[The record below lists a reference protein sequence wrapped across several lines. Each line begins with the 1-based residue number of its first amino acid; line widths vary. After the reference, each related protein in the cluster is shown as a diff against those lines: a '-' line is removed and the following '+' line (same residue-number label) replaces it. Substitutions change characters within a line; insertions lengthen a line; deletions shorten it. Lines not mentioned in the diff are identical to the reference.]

1 MLVWPAPHEV
11 PGQGSSAELVQQL
24 RGLHRTRL
32 TGLRVAV
39 ADTRAGHEYAAA
51 TMNAPVTSEPPA
63 LTRQQKVL
71 TLAGTLLAMFLA
83 ALDQTVVA
91 TAGPDMQR
99 SLHLPPGLY
108 TWITTAYLVTSTV
121 LVPVYGRLSDLF
133 GRKVILLV
141 GVVIFLAASALC
153 GISQNAT
160 QLIAFRALQGV
171 GSASLFISAFAVV
184 ADLFTPAERGRYTGL
199 FGAVFGVSSL
209 VGPLLGGF
217 ITDHFGWHWVFFINL
232 PIGAVALAF
241 IVLRMPALKPQLA
254 ERPTVDVMGAVLLAV
269 GAVPLLIGASL
280 GRTVLREGDVG
291 FLWTSPPMLAM
302 GLLVVLGLVGFV
314 AWELRV
320 KDPLVDL
327 SLFKTPAVKWG
338 VLAMF
343 VLGAA
348 FLTPMVFL
356 PLFMVNVVGVTATA
370 SGLTISP
377 LVMGIV
383 AGNVVSGQLASRFGT
398 YKPFMLVALVV
409 MTFGFLVMGFT
420 LTASSTQSEVT
431 LKMVLLGLGL
441 GPSIPLYTLAIQ
453 NAVDPRQMGVAT
465 SMTTFFR
472 SMGSTVG
479 VAVVGSLFAT
489 TLAESVSTRMVKA
502 TEGLSPQ
509 VVERFSKQQPGAE
522 ADESGAL
529 HFDAEAQKQKAS
541 DGLEGARSLALKAL
555 DGDRLAALAVQSS
568 PLADDELKA
577 AVADGGPKAQVRAR
591 ASTTW
596 LRVQEAAQDPGRW
609 TALLESNELAPAV
622 RKAAL
627 EVSPSVLKDGA
638 GPALALQP
646 VKALID
652 AEAERLGG
660 MALQK
665 ARTKVELR
673 LAVEK
678 PKVLAVIDAVGL
690 SFKEGFTDAI
700 SLVYRLAAALG
711 VLAFLLTLKIPQLPL
726 RGRAVPVAPTE

>member
-1 MLVWPAPHEV
+1 
-11 PGQGSSAELVQQL
+11 
-24 RGLHRTRL
+24 
-32 TGLRVAV
+32 
-39 ADTRAGHEYAAA
+39 
-51 TMNAPVTSEPPA
+51 MNAPLTTEPTA

-99 SLHLPPGLY
+99 SLHLAPGLY
-108 TWITTAYLVTSTV
+108 TWITTAYLVSSTV

-171 GSASLFISAFAVV
+171 GSASLFTSAFAVV

-199 FGAVFGVSSL
+199 FGAVFGISSL

-241 IVLRMPALKPQLA
+241 IVLRMPPLKSQLA
-254 ERPTVDVMGAVLLAV
+254 VRPSVDVMGALLLAL
-269 GAVPLLIGASL
+269 GTVPLLIGASL
-280 GRTVLREGDVG
+280 GRAVLREGDVG
-291 FLWTSPPMLAM
+291 YLWTSPPMLAM

-338 VLAMF
+338 VLTMF

-356 PLFMVNVVGVTATA
+356 PLFMVNVVGVSATA

-383 AGNVVSGQLASRFGT
+383 AGNVVSGQLASRFGK

-409 MTFGFLVMGFT
+409 MTCGFLVMGFT
-420 LTASSTQSEVT
+420 LTASSTQAEVT
-431 LKMVLLGLGL
+431 TKMVLLGLGL

-479 VAVVGSLFAT
+479 VAIVGSLFAT
-489 TLAESVSTRMVKA
+489 TLSEGVSTRLGKA
-502 TEGLSPQ
+502 TEGLPPQ
-509 VVERFSKQQPGAE
+509 LVQRFSQRQQGAE
-522 ADESGAL
+522 GEEGGGMR
-529 HFDAEAQKQKAS
+529 FDAEAQKQKAS
-541 DGLEGARSLALKAL
+541 DGLDGARALALKAL
-555 DGDRLAALAVQSS
+555 DGDKLAALAVQSS
-568 PLADDELKA
+568 PLADEALKA
-577 AVADGGPKAQVRAR
+577 AVADGGPKGQAKAR
-591 ASTTW
+591 ADATW

-609 TALLESNELAPAV
+609 TALLEANELAPAV
-622 RKAAL
+622 KKAAL

-646 VKALID
+646 VKAVID
-652 AEAERLGG
+652 AEAERLGA
-660 MALQK
+660 MALEQ
-665 ARTKVELR
+665 ARTKVEMR

-700 SLVYRLAAALG
+700 SLVYRLAAVLA
-711 VLAFLLTLKIPQLPL
+711 VLAFLLTLKIPQLAL
-726 RGRAVPVAPTE
+726 RGRAVPVAPSE

>member
-1 MLVWPAPHEV
+1 
-11 PGQGSSAELVQQL
+11 
-24 RGLHRTRL
+24 
-32 TGLRVAV
+32 
-39 ADTRAGHEYAAA
+39 
-51 TMNAPVTSEPPA
+51 MNAPVISEPPA

-99 SLHLPPGLY
+99 SLHLAPGLY
-108 TWITTAYLVTSTV
+108 TWITTAYLVSSTV

-171 GSASLFISAFAVV
+171 GSASLFTSAFAVV

-199 FGAVFGVSSL
+199 FGAVFGIASL

-241 IVLRMPALKPQLA
+241 IVLRMPPLKPQLA
-254 ERPTVDVMGAVLLAV
+254 ERPSVDVMGAVLLAV
-269 GAVPLLIGASL
+269 GTVPLLIGASL
-280 GRTVLREGDVG
+280 GRVVLRDGDVG
-291 FLWTSPPMLAM
+291 LLWTSPPMLAM
-302 GLLVVLGLVGFV
+302 GLLVVVGLVGFV

-338 VLAMF
+338 VLVMF

-383 AGNVVSGQLASRFGT
+383 AGNVVSGQLASRFGK
-398 YKPFMLVALVV
+398 YKPFMLVALVI
-409 MTFGFLVMGFT
+409 MTSGFLVMGFT

-489 TLAESVSTRMVKA
+489 TLSEGVSTRLVKA
-502 TEGLSPQ
+502 TEGLPPELVQ
-509 VVERFSKQQPGAE
+509 RFSQRQPGADAE
-522 ADESGAL
+522 EGGGSL
-529 HFDAEAQKQKAS
+529 RFDAEAQKQKAS

-555 DGDRLAALAVQSS
+555 DGDRLATLAVQSS
-568 PLADDELKA
+568 PLADDALKA
-577 AVADGGPKAQVRAR
+577 AVADGGPKGQARAR
-591 ASTTW
+591 AAATW

-609 TALLESNELAPAV
+609 TALLEANELASAV
-622 RKAAL
+622 KKAAL
-627 EVSPSVLKDGA
+627 EVSPSELKDGA

-652 AEAERLGG
+652 AEAERLGD
-660 MALQK
+660 MALQQ
-665 ARTKVELR
+665 ARTKVEMR

-678 PKVLAVIDAVGL
+678 PKVLAIIDAVGL

-700 SLVYRLAAALG
+700 SLVYRLAAALA

-726 RGRAVPVAPTE
+726 RGRAAPIAPTE

>member
-1 MLVWPAPHEV
+1 
-11 PGQGSSAELVQQL
+11 
-24 RGLHRTRL
+24 
-32 TGLRVAV
+32 
-39 ADTRAGHEYAAA
+39 
-51 TMNAPVTSEPPA
+51 MNAPLTTEPPA

-99 SLHLPPGLY
+99 SLHLAPGLY
-108 TWITTAYLVTSTV
+108 TWITTAYLVSSTV

-171 GSASLFISAFAVV
+171 GSASLFTSAFAVV
-184 ADLFTPAERGRYTGL
+184 ADLFTPAERGKYTGL
-199 FGAVFGVSSL
+199 FGAVFGISSL

-232 PIGAVALAF
+232 PIGAVALTF
-241 IVLRMPALKPQLA
+241 ILLRMPPLKPQLQV
-254 ERPTVDVMGAVLLAV
+254 RPSVDVMGAVLLAV
-269 GAVPLLIGASL
+269 GTVPLLIGASL
-280 GRTVLREGDVG
+280 GRAVLREGDVG
-291 FLWTSPPMLAM
+291 YLWTSPPMLAM

-338 VLAMF
+338 VATMF

-383 AGNVVSGQLASRFGT
+383 AGNVVSGQLASRFGK

-409 MTFGFLVMGFT
+409 MTCGFLVMGFT

-489 TLAESVSTRMVKA
+489 TLSEGVSTRLAKA
-502 TEGLSPQ
+502 TEGLPPQ
-509 VVERFSKQQPGAE
+509 LVQRFSQRQGGGGE
-522 ADESGAL
+522 EGGGSMR
-529 HFDAEAQKQKAS
+529 FDAEAQKQKAS
-541 DGLEGARSLALKAL
+541 DGLDGARALALKAL
-555 DGDRLAALAVQSS
+555 DGDRLATLAVQSS
-568 PLADDELKA
+568 PLADEALKA
-577 AVADGGPKAQVRAR
+577 AVADGGPKGQAKAR
-591 ASTTW
+591 AEATW

-609 TALLESNELAPAV
+609 TALLEANELAPAAK
-622 RKAAL
+622 KAAL

-646 VKALID
+646 VKAVID
-652 AEAERLGG
+652 SEAERLGA
-660 MALQK
+660 MALEQ
-665 ARTKVELR
+665 ARTKVEMR
-673 LAVEK
+673 LAVER

-700 SLVYRLAAALG
+700 SLVYRLAAALAVIG
-711 VLAFLLTLKIPQLPL
+711 FLLTLKIPQLAL
-726 RGRAVPVAPTE
+726 RGRAVPVAPAE